1 MGITSPNSRKEVPV
15 LSDDELVAKIL
26 ETNDSALFG
35 KLYDRYGEKV
45 YRKCY
50 SFVRNEDESKDLTQD
65 IFLKLFIKLDTYRAE
80 AKFSTWLY
88 SFTYNFLVKY
98 IKRDPQRK
106 LSERWLRLN
115 KNDNQQVPEEFDI
128 EEDELFELKSS
139 TLLKALELVEPAD
152 KALLLMKYQDG
163 ILVKDIQNIFDINE
177 SAVKMRLKRARIRVI
192 KAYRKIEPEINE
204 QKKSI

>member
-1 MGITSPNSRKEVPV
+1 MEITPPNFRKDATI
-15 LSDDELVAKIL
+15 LSDNELVAKIL
-26 ETNDSALFG
+26 ETQNSALFG

-50 SFVRNEDESKDLTQD
+50 SFVRNEDEAKDLTQD
-65 IFLKLFIKLDTYRAE
+65 IFLKLFLKLDTYRAE

-98 IKRDPQRK
+98 IKRDPHKK
-106 LSERWLRLN
+106 LSERWQRLN
-115 KNDNQQVPEEFDI
+115 KKDNLEAPEDFDV
-128 EEDELFELKSS
+128 EEDALFELHSS

-163 ILVKDIQNIFDINE
+163 VMVKDIQAIFDINE
-177 SAVKMRLKRARIRVI
+177 SAVKMRLRRARLRLI
-192 KAYRKIEPEINE
+192 KVCEKIELEANE
-204 QKKSI
+204 QKKSF